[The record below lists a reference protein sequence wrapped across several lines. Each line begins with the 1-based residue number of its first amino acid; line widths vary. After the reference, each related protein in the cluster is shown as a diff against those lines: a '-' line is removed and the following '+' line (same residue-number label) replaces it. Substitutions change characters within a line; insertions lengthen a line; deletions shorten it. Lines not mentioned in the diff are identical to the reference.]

1 MITLDLADL
10 EATAR
15 LAAALAPNL
24 GAGDVVALEGTLGA
38 GKTAFARA
46 LIRARL
52 GDETVDV
59 PSPTF
64 TLVQLYDDRSG
75 ITLWH
80 FDLYRLK
87 DSDEVLELGWDDSRD
102 AVSLVEWPDRL
113 GDLAPRDRLVVHLAP
128 GEADGARR
136 ATLIGHGDWA
146 RRLADL
152 RSLLAPASLAQH
164 DLR

>member
-10 EATAR
+10 DATAR
-15 LAAALAPNL
+15 LAAALAPHL
-24 GAGDVVALEGTLGA
+24 AAGDVVALEGALGA
-38 GKTAFARA
+38 GKTEFARA

-52 GDETVDV
+52 GDPTVDV

-64 TLVQLYDDRSG
+64 TLVQLYDDPSG
-75 ITLWH
+75 VTLWH

-113 GDLAPRDRLVVHLAP
+113 GDLAPRDRLVVTLAA
-128 GEADGARR
+128 GAAGNARR
-136 ATLIGHGDWA
+136 ASLIGHGDWT

-152 RSLLAPASLAQH
+152 RSLLAPASLAAK
-164 DLR
+164 